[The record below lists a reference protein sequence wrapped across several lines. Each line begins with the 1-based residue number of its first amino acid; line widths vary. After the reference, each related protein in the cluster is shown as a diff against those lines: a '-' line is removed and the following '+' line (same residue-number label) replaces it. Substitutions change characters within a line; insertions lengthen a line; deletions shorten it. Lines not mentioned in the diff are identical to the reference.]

1 MAKGGLLLV
10 VESVVVV
17 GLQVDDRVEQVV
29 LRGIVVQG
37 VTCYTCRLLLDW
49 QSPVGLYRARAE
61 LHLLTRNWNEI
72 DQVLLRCVP

>member
-49 QSPVGLYRARAE
+49 
-61 LHLLTRNWNEI
+61 
-72 DQVLLRCVP
+72 